1 MPRMVTC
8 VKLGRE
14 APGLD
19 WQPVPGPMGKRIYEN
34 VSAEAWE
41 EWTKMQTMLI
51 NEYRLN
57 LADDRAQ
64 KLLME
69 KLEEFFFGA
78 GSVEHPPDYVPPAGS
93 GSGS

>member
-1 MPRMVTC
+1 

-19 WQPVPGPMGKRIYEN
+19 WQPVPGPLGKRIYES

-41 EWTKMQTMLI
+41 EWTRMQTMLI

-64 KLLME
+64 KLLLE
-69 KLEEFFFGA
+69 KLEEFFFGSGA
-78 GSVEHPPDYVPPAGS
+78 VEHPPDYVPPS
-93 GSGS
+93 S